1 MDHYGSSL
9 TASDLHIF
17 FVSFFDYLF
26 PASAWYNWKKKAN
39 IEVYTLQLS
48 DSIFLLLNI
57 YKIDVF

>member
-9 TASDLHIF
+9 TASDLRIF
-17 FVSFFDYLF
+17 LF
-26 PASAWYNWKKKAN
+26 LFLIIYFLPQHDTTDKVN

-48 DSIFLLLNI
+48 DSIFLLFNI